1 MNETIIVAIIAALG
15 AIIGQWILGKQNAKE
30 LYAKLDKQSEI
41 ADEKLKARM
50 DVFQADLR
58 TLSNRVQEHN
68 KLIDRT
74 YKLEQNSSRLD
85 ERISAINERLH
96 GLESDGR

>member
-1 MNETIIVAIIAALG
+1 MNEAIIVAIIAALG
-15 AIIGQWILGKQNAKE
+15 AIIGQWVLGKQNSKE

-74 YKLEQNSSRLD
+74 YKLEEKTSMLD
-85 ERISAINERLH
+85 ERISTMNDRLH
-96 GLESDGR
+96 EMESDGR